1 MDNKIK
7 DITNRINIIT
17 EILKKSSINKQ
28 SEKDKIF
35 FKKILTT
42 LEKVLEYIR
51 KNNANCKIK
60 NK

>member
-42 LEKVLEYIR
+42 LEKVLKYIR